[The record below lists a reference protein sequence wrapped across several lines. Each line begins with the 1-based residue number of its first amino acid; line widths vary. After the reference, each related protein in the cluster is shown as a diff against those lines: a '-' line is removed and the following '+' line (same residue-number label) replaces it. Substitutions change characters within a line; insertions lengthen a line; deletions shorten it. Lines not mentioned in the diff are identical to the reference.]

1 MAEDIKSALIEALG
15 KWCSVFDKPEVAD
28 QFEDYNK
35 TFQFVFPDVDVQLQ
49 MIIQDKKAT
58 IVEGM
63 NENAEMS
70 LEVDSNMFI
79 GIANGSVDPMEA
91 FMNGDLKPKG
101 DMADLEKLQVFIED

>member
-1 MAEDIKSALIEALG
+1 MAEDVKSELIEALE

-28 QFEDYNK
+28 QFEGYNK

-70 LEVDSNMFI
+70 LEVDSKMFI
-79 GIANGSVDPMEA
+79 GITNKEVDPMEA

>member
-1 MAEDIKSALIEALG
+1 MAEDIKIALIEALE
-15 KWCSVFDKPEVAD
+15 KWCAVFDKPEVAD

-49 MIIQDKKAT
+49 MVIKDKKAT

-70 LEVDSNMFI
+70 LEVESKMFI
-79 GIANGSVDPMEA
+79 GIANKEIDPMEA